1 MDKKSSESIDYW
13 RKAAMNDTPPEIKKR
28 VHDRLME
35 LSGEE
40 RFLMGAPMFDSA
52 REIILAS
59 FPPGL
64 SPGELRS
71 RLYERVYGE
80 PLHNT

>member
-1 MDKKSSESIDYW
+1 
-13 RKAAMNDTPPEIKKR
+13 MNDTSPEIEKM
-28 VHDRLME
+28 VHVKLMK

-40 RFLMGAPMFDSA
+40 RFLMGASMFTSA

-64 SPGELRS
+64 SPEELRS

-80 PLHNT
+80 PLNKT